1 MPIERHSTGDDPI
14 ATTAK
19 TKARLEVRQ
28 AMLKDVPQIA
38 DLVRRAYVDL
48 PPYKLGEI
56 RGQLN
61 NYREGCFVAKL
72 DGVIVG
78 YCASMRLSAKVAMA
92 DHTWDEVTGNGFGSR
107 HDPTGDWLYGYE
119 MCVDP
124 EVRGTRIG
132 RRLYEERRA
141 LAERLDLAGIVFGG
155 RMPGYDR
162 SKRRKTNRAETPEEY
177 LQLVLDNKVHDPVLR
192 FQLANGFEPDGI
204 LMRYLP
210 EDKKSRGHAVR
221 MVWRNPYVD
230 ADAPRKHRLPRDVES
245 VRIATCQLQA
255 RAVSGFDEF
264 MRHIEYFVDVAADYE
279 SDFILFPELFTL
291 MLLSAE
297 EKELSPMEAIE
308 ALSDYTPKI
317 RQKLSE
323 LALNFNINII
333 GGSHP
338 TRMDDGDI
346 HNVAYVCLRDGS
358 IHAQEKIHPT
368 PNEAYWW
375 NIKGGDSIDAIPTDC
390 GPIGVLICYDSE
402 FPELARRLVD
412 EGARIIFVPFCTD
425 SRQGY
430 MRVRYCAQAR
440 AIENQCFTV
449 LSGNVGNLPNVAN
462 MDIQYAQ
469 SCILTPCDF
478 PFARD
483 GIAAEASENVETLTI
498 SDVNLADLSWARA
511 EGTVRNLAD
520 RRFDLYQIEWD
531 KRVGQVSPRI
541 GEDSDEAAGQD
552 SKPMGPHTPGGG

>member
-1 MPIERHSTGDDPI
+1 MAS
-14 ATTAK
+14 A
-19 TKARLEVRQ
+19 TKARLEIRQ
-28 AMLKDVPQIA
+28 ARLRDVRAIA
-38 DLVRRAYVDL
+38 DLVRRAYDDL
-48 PPYKLGEI
+48 PAYTQGEI

-61 NYREGCFVAKL
+61 NYPEGCFIAKL

-78 YCASMRLSAKVAMA
+78 YCASMRLDERLALG
-92 DHTWDEVTGNGFGSR
+92 DHSWDVITGNGFGSR

-124 EVRGTRIG
+124 TVRGTRIG

-141 LAERLDLAGIVFGG
+141 LAEQMELTGIVFGG
-155 RMPGYDR
+155 RMPNL
-162 SKRRKTNRAETPEEY
+162 RRAWRRVDGPEDY
-177 LQLVLDNKVHDPVLR
+177 LQKVIDNKLHDPVLR
-192 FQLANGFEPDGI
+192 FQLANGFEPEGI
-204 LMRYLP
+204 LENYLP
-210 EDKKSRGHAVR
+210 EDKRSRAFAVR

-230 ADAPRKHRLPRDVES
+230 SASPPKHRLPRGVES
-245 VRIATCQLQA
+245 VRIATCQLQS

-264 MRHIEYFVDVAADYE
+264 MRHVEYFVDVAADYE
-279 SDFILFPELFTL
+279 ADFIVFPEMFTL

-297 EKELSPMEAIE
+297 PKELTPLEAIE
-308 ALSDYTPKI
+308 RLSDHTPLI
-317 RQKLSE
+317 RERLSAM
-323 LALNFNINII
+323 ALNYNINII

-338 TRMDDGDI
+338 TRVEDGDI

-412 EGARIIFVPFCTD
+412 EGARIIFVPFATD

-430 MRVRYCAQAR
+430 MRVRYCTQAR

-449 LSGNVGNLPNVAN
+449 MSGNVGNLPNVAN

-511 EGTVRNLAD
+511 EGTVQNLAD
-520 RRFDLYQIEWD
+520 RRFDLYRIEWD
-531 KRVGQVSPRI
+531 RRVGKTGSRI
-541 GEDSDEAAGQD
+541 GEARSRAEAPPA
-552 SKPMGPHTPGGG
+552 GPHTPGGG

>member
-1 MPIERHSTGDDPI
+1 MKDRSISSSPQTSSVQTRS
-14 ATTAK
+14 
-19 TKARLEVRQ
+19 KARLEVRQ
-28 AMLKDVPQIA
+28 ARLKDVRAIG
-38 DLVRRAYVDL
+38 DLVRRAYDDL
-48 PPYKLGEI
+48 PAYTQGEI
-56 RGQLN
+56 RGQIN
-61 NYREGCFVAKL
+61 NYRDGCFVAVL
-72 DGVIVG
+72 DGKIVG
-78 YCASMRLSAKVAMA
+78 YCASMRLDERVALS

-119 MCVDP
+119 LCVDP
-124 EVRGTRIG
+124 KVRGTRLG
-132 RRLYEERRA
+132 RRLYEERRS
-141 LAERLDLAGIVFGG
+141 LAERLDLTGIVFGG
-155 RMPGYDR
+155 RMPGYAR
-162 SKRRKTNRAETPEEY
+162 AKRRKRNRAENPQEY
-177 LQLVLDNKVHDPVLR
+177 LDLILEGKVHDPVLR
-192 FQLANGFEPDGI
+192 FQLANGFEPAGI
-204 LMRYLP
+204 LPKYLP
-210 EDKKSRGHAVR
+210 EDKASRGNAVR

-230 ADAPRKHRLPRDVES
+230 ADAPPKHRLPRDVEG

-255 RAVSGFDEF
+255 RAVSDFDEF
-264 MRHIEYFVDVAADYE
+264 MAQVKYFVDVAADYE
-279 SDFILFPELFTL
+279 SDFIVFPELFTL

-297 EKELSPMEAIE
+297 EDELSPQEAIE
-308 ALSDYTPKI
+308 CLSDYTPKI

-323 LALNFNINII
+323 MALAYNINII

-338 TRMDDGDI
+338 TRMPDGDI

-358 IHAQEKIHPT
+358 NYAQEKIHPT

-440 AIENQCFTV
+440 AIENQCYV
-449 LSGNVGNLPNVAN
+449 VMSGNVGNLPNVAN

-498 SDVNLADLSWARA
+498 SDVNLSDLQWARA
-511 EGTVRNLAD
+511 EGTVQNLAD
-520 RRFDLYQIEWD
+520 RRFDLYRIEWD
-531 KRVGQVSPRI
+531 KRVGNISDPLGEKVESP
-541 GEDSDEAAGQD
+541 SASAAG
-552 SKPMGPHTPGGG
+552 SRGHGGG

>member
-1 MPIERHSTGDDPI
+1 MR
-14 ATTAK
+14 A
-19 TKARLEVRQ
+19 
-28 AMLKDVPQIA
+28 IA
-38 DLVRRAYVDL
+38 DLVRRAYTEL
-48 PPYKLGEI
+48 PPYTHGEL

-61 NYREGCFVAKL
+61 NYPEGCFVAKL
-72 DGVIVG
+72 DGKLVG
-78 YCASMRLSAKVAMA
+78 YCATMRLDENVAMA
-92 DHTWDEVTGNGFGSR
+92 DSSWETVTGNGFGSR

-124 EVRGTRIG
+124 DVRGTRIG

-141 LAERLDLAGIVFGG
+141 LAERLDLTGIVFGG
-155 RMPGYDR
+155 RMPGYAR
-162 SKRRKTNRAETPEEY
+162 ALRRKNNRAESPEEY
-177 LQLVLDNKVHDPVLR
+177 LQMVLDSKIHDPVLR
-192 FQLANGFEPDGI
+192 FQLANGFEPQGI
-204 LMRYLP
+204 ISNYLP
-210 EDKKSRGHAVR
+210 EDRQSKAYAVR

-230 ADAPRKHRLPRDVES
+230 SDAPPKHRLPRDVES

-264 MRHIEYFVDVAADYE
+264 MRHVEYFVDVAADYE
-279 SDFILFPELFTL
+279 SDFIVFPEMFTL

-297 EKELSPMEAIE
+297 ERELSPLEAIE
-308 ALSDYTPKI
+308 TLSRYTPKI
-317 RQKLSE
+317 RKRLSE
-323 LALNFNINII
+323 MALNYNINII

-346 HNVAYVCLRDGS
+346 HNVAYVCLRDGAV
-358 IHAQEKIHPT
+358 HAQEKIHPT

-511 EGTVRNLAD
+511 EGTVQNLAD
-520 RRFDLYQIEWD
+520 RRFDLYRIEWD
-531 KRVGQVSPRI
+531 KRVGSSSTHL
-541 GEDSDEAAGQD
+541 GEERGSSDT
-552 SKPMGPHTPGGG
+552 PVPHGRPTPGGG

>member
-1 MPIERHSTGDDPI
+1 MASRST
-14 ATTAK
+14 
-19 TKARLEVRQ
+19 ARLEIRQ
-28 AMLKDVPQIA
+28 AKLKDVRAIG
-38 DLVRRAYVDL
+38 DLVRRAYDDL
-48 PPYKLGEI
+48 PAYTQGEI
-56 RGQLN
+56 RGQIN
-61 NYREGCFVAKL
+61 NYPEGCFVAL
-72 DGVIVG
+72 FDGAVVG
-78 YCASMRLSAKVAMA
+78 YCASMRLDERVALSN
-92 DHTWDEVTGNGFGSR
+92 HTWDEVTGNGFGSR

-119 MCVDP
+119 LCVDP
-124 EVRGTRIG
+124 AVRGTRLG

-141 LAERLDLAGIVFGG
+141 LAERLDLTGIVFGG
-155 RMPGYDR
+155 RMPGYAR
-162 SKRRKTNRAETPEEY
+162 AKRRKANRADTPEQY
-177 LQLVLDNKVHDPVLR
+177 LDLVIESKIHDPVLR
-192 FQLANGFEPDGI
+192 FQLANGFEAAGI
-204 LMRYLP
+204 MPKYLP
-210 EDKKSRGHAVR
+210 EDKASRGNAVR
-221 MVWRNPYVD
+221 MIWRNPYVD
-230 ADAPRKHRLPRDVES
+230 SDSPPKHRLPRDVES
-245 VRIATCQLQA
+245 VRIATCQLQS

-264 MRHIEYFVDVAADYE
+264 MKQIEYFVDVAADYE
-279 SDFILFPELFTL
+279 ADFIVFPEMFTV

-297 EKELSPMEAIE
+297 PKELTPLEAIE
-308 ALSDYTPKI
+308 TLSDYTPRI
-317 RQKLSE
+317 RQRLSE
-323 LALNFNINII
+323 MALAFNINII

-338 TRMDDGDI
+338 TRMPDGDI

-430 MRVRYCAQAR
+430 MRVRYCSQAR
-440 AIENQCFTV
+440 AIENQCFV
-449 LSGNVGNLPNVAN
+449 VMSGNVGNLPNVAN

-511 EGTVRNLAD
+511 EGTVQNLAD
-520 RRFDLYQIEWD
+520 RRFDLYRIEWD
-531 KRVGQVSPRI
+531 KRVGNIKDPL
-541 GEDSDEAAGQD
+541 GEQHVTGQ
-552 SKPMGPHTPGGG
+552 KRPIGPHGAGGG

>member
-1 MPIERHSTGDDPI
+1 MPIEPDHSGDDPI

-28 AMLKDVPQIA
+28 GKLKDVREIA

-48 PPYKLGEI
+48 PPYTLGEI

-61 NYREGCFVAKL
+61 NYRDGCFVAKL
-72 DGVIVG
+72 DGEIVG
-78 YCASMRLSAKVAMA
+78 YCASMRLSADVAFSN
-92 DHTWDEVTGNGFGSR
+92 HTWDEVTGNGFGSR
-107 HDPTGDWLYGYE
+107 DDPTGDWLYGYE

-124 EVRGTRIG
+124 KVRGTRLG

-141 LAERLDLAGIVFGG
+141 LAQRLDLAGIVFGG
-155 RMPGYDR
+155 RMPNLANAM
-162 SKRRKTNRAETPEEY
+162 RRKRNNAEGPQDY
-177 LQLVLDNKVHDPVLR
+177 LDKVIDNKIHDPVLR
-192 FQLANGFEPDGI
+192 FQLANGFEPQGI
-204 LMRYLP
+204 IENYLP
-210 EDKKSRGHAVR
+210 EDKKSKAFAVR

-230 ADAPRKHRLPRDVES
+230 SDAPRKHRLPRDVES

-255 RAVSGFDEF
+255 RAVTGFDEF
-264 MRHIEYFVDVAADYE
+264 MRHVEYFVDVAADYE

-308 ALSDYTPKI
+308 ALSEYTPRI

-338 TRMDDGDI
+338 TRMEDGDI

-449 LSGNVGNLPNVAN
+449 MSGNVGNLPNVAN

-511 EGTVRNLAD
+511 EGTVRNLHD

-531 KRVGQVSPRI
+531 KRVGQVSQRI
-541 GEDSDEAAGQD
+541 GETADEAAGQD
-552 SKPMGPHTPGGG
+552 TKPVGPKSPGGG

>member
-1 MPIERHSTGDDPI
+1 LASRS
-14 ATTAK
+14 
-19 TKARLEVRQ
+19 KARLEIRQ
-28 AMLKDVPQIA
+28 AKLKDVRAIGE
-38 DLVRRAYVDL
+38 LVRRAYDDL
-48 PPYKLGEI
+48 PAYTQGEI
-56 RGQLN
+56 RGQIN
-61 NYREGCFVAKL
+61 NYPEGCFVAKL
-72 DGVIVG
+72 DGEVVG
-78 YCASMRLSAKVAMA
+78 YCASMRLDERVALS

-124 EVRGTRIG
+124 QVRGTRLG

-141 LAERLDLAGIVFGG
+141 LAERLDLTGIVFGG
-155 RMPGYDR
+155 RMPGYAR
-162 SKRRKTNRAETPEEY
+162 AKRRKTNRAESPQDY
-177 LQLVLDNKVHDPVLR
+177 LDKVIENRIHDPVLR
-192 FQLANGFEPDGI
+192 FQLANGFEPAGI
-204 LMRYLP
+204 LPKYLP
-210 EDKKSRGHAVR
+210 EDKASRGNAVR

-230 ADAPRKHRLPRDVES
+230 TDAPPKHRLPRDVES

-264 MRHIEYFVDVAADYE
+264 MRQIEYFVDVAADYE
-279 SDFILFPELFTL
+279 ADFIVFPEMFTV

-297 EKELSPMEAIE
+297 ASELTPLEAIE
-308 ALSDYTPKI
+308 RLSDYTPKI
-317 RQKLSE
+317 RRRLSDMA
-323 LALNFNINII
+323 LAYNINII

-338 TRMDDGDI
+338 TRMADGDI

-430 MRVRYCAQAR
+430 MRVRYCSQAR
-440 AIENQCFTV
+440 AIENQCFV
-449 LSGNVGNLPNVAN
+449 VMSGNVGNLPNVAN

-511 EGTVRNLAD
+511 EGTVQNLAD
-520 RRFDLYQIEWD
+520 RRFDLYRIEWD
-531 KRVGQVSPRI
+531 KRVGNIKDPLGEERGTGVSRPL
-541 GEDSDEAAGQD
+541 
-552 SKPMGPHTPGGG
+552 GPPSAGGG

>member
-1 MPIERHSTGDDPI
+1 MTESPRPARSS
-14 ATTAK
+14 
-19 TKARLEVRQ
+19 KARLEVRQ
-28 AMLKDVPQIA
+28 AKLRDVRAIG
-38 DLVRRAYVDL
+38 DLVRRAYDDL
-48 PPYKLGEI
+48 PAYTQGEI
-56 RGQLN
+56 RGQIN
-61 NYREGCFVAKL
+61 NYPDGCFVAKL
-72 DGVIVG
+72 DGKIVG
-78 YCASMRLSAKVAMA
+78 YCASMRLDERVALS

-119 MCVDP
+119 LCVDP
-124 EVRGTRIG
+124 KSRGSRIG
-132 RRLYEERRA
+132 RRLYEERRT
-141 LAERLDLAGIVFGG
+141 LAERLDLTGIVFGG
-155 RMPGYDR
+155 RMPGYAKA
-162 SKRRKTNRAETPEEY
+162 KRRKTNRAETPQEY
-177 LQLVLDNKVHDPVLR
+177 LDLILSNKVHDPVLR
-192 FQLANGFEPDGI
+192 FQLANGFEPQGI
-204 LMRYLP
+204 LPKYLP
-210 EDKKSRGHAVR
+210 EDKASRGNAVR

-230 ADAPRKHRLPRDVES
+230 ADAPPKHRMPRDVES

-255 RAVSGFDEF
+255 RAVSNFDEF
-264 MRHIEYFVDVAADYE
+264 MKQVEYFVDVAADYE
-279 SDFILFPELFTL
+279 SDFIVFPELFTL

-297 EKELSPMEAIE
+297 EQELNALEAIE
-308 ALSDYTPKI
+308 RLSEYTPKI
-317 RQKLSE
+317 RTRLSE
-323 LALNFNINII
+323 MALAYNINII

-338 TRMDDGDI
+338 TRMPDGDI

-358 IHAQEKIHPT
+358 IYAQEKIHPT

-430 MRVRYCAQAR
+430 LRVRYCAQAR
-440 AIENQCFTV
+440 AIENQCYV
-449 LSGNVGNLPNVAN
+449 VMSGNVGNLPNVAN

-483 GIAAEASENVETLTI
+483 GIAAESSENVETLTI

-511 EGTVRNLAD
+511 EGTVQNLAD
-520 RRFDLYQIEWD
+520 RRFDLYRIEWD
-531 KRVGQVSPRI
+531 KRVGNM
-541 GEDSDEAAGQD
+541 SDPLGSETDTQN
-552 SKPMGPHTPGGG
+552 SEPLGPGSAGGG

>member
-1 MPIERHSTGDDPI
+1 MTEKSS
-14 ATTAK
+14 
-19 TKARLEVRQ
+19 KARLEVRQ
-28 AMLKDVPQIA
+28 ATSKDVSAIA
-38 DLVRRAYVDL
+38 ALIRRAYADL
-48 PPYKLGEI
+48 PPYTFGEI

-61 NYREGCFVAKL
+61 NYVEGCFVAKL
-72 DGVIVG
+72 DGKLVG
-78 YCASMRLSAKVAMA
+78 YCASMRVSGHLALGP
-92 DHTWDEVTGNGFGSR
+92 HTWDEITGNGFGSR
-107 HDPTGDWLYGYE
+107 HNPTGDWLYGYE

-124 EVRGTRIG
+124 KVRGTRIG

-141 LAERLDLAGIVFGG
+141 LAERLELTGIAFAG
-155 RMPGYDR
+155 RMPNLSR
-162 SKRRKTNRAETPEEY
+162 HWRKVDGAEDY
-177 LQLVLDNKVHDPVLR
+177 LNKVLEGKLHDPVLR
-192 FQLANGFEPDGI
+192 FQLANGFEPARV
-204 LMRYLP
+204 LKNYLP
-210 EDKKSRGHAVR
+210 EDKKSKAYAIL

-230 ADAPRKHRLPRDVES
+230 SDQPKKFRVPRDVEQ

-255 RAVSGFDEF
+255 RQVKDYDEF
-264 MRHIEYFVDVAADYE
+264 MRGVEYFVDVAADYE
-279 SDFILFPELFTL
+279 ADFILFPELFTL
-291 MLLSAE
+291 PLLSFADQ
-297 EKELSPMEAIE
+297 ELSSQEAIE
-308 ALSDYTPKI
+308 VLSNYTPRIKKALS
-317 RQKLSE
+317 QM
-323 LALNFNINII
+323 ALEFNINII

-338 TRMDDGDI
+338 TRMEDGDI

-358 IHAQEKIHPT
+358 IHEQEKIHPT
-368 PNEAYWW
+368 PNESYWW
-375 NIKGGDSIDAIPTDC
+375 NIKGGDSIDAIQTDC

-440 AIENQCFTV
+440 AIENQCFV
-449 LSGNVGNLPNVAN
+449 VMSGNVGNLPNVGN

-520 RRFDLYQIEWD
+520 RRFDLYRIEWD
-531 KRVGQVSPRI
+531 GKVGKPGDPVH
-541 GEDSDEAAGQD
+541 GTDDSGI
-552 SKPMGPHTPGGG
+552 SKPLGSRNMGGG

>member
-1 MPIERHSTGDDPI
+1 MASRST
-14 ATTAK
+14 
-19 TKARLEVRQ
+19 ARLEIRQ
-28 AMLKDVPQIA
+28 AKLKDVRAIG
-38 DLVRRAYVDL
+38 DLVRRAYDDL
-48 PPYKLGEI
+48 PAYTQGEI
-56 RGQLN
+56 RGQIN
-61 NYREGCFVAKL
+61 NYPEGCFVAL
-72 DGVIVG
+72 FDGAVVG
-78 YCASMRLSAKVAMA
+78 YCASMRLDERLALS

-119 MCVDP
+119 LCVDP
-124 EVRGTRIG
+124 AVRGTRLG

-141 LAERLDLAGIVFGG
+141 LAERLDLTGIVFGG
-155 RMPGYDR
+155 RMPGYAR
-162 SKRRKTNRAETPEEY
+162 AKRRKSNRAESPEQY
-177 LQLVLDNKVHDPVLR
+177 LALVIGNKIHDPVLR

-204 LMRYLP
+204 LPKYLP
-210 EDKKSRGHAVR
+210 EDKASRGNAVR

-230 ADAPRKHRLPRDVES
+230 SDAPPKHRLPRDVES

-264 MRHIEYFVDVAADYE
+264 MKQIEYFVDVAADYDA
-279 SDFILFPELFTL
+279 DFIVFPEMFTV

-297 EKELSPMEAIE
+297 ARELTPLEAIE
-308 ALSDYTPKI
+308 ALSDYTPRI
-317 RQKLSE
+317 RQRLSE
-323 LALNFNINII
+323 MALAFNINII

-338 TRMDDGDI
+338 TRMPDGDI

-430 MRVRYCAQAR
+430 MRVRYCSQAR
-440 AIENQCFTV
+440 AIENQCFV
-449 LSGNVGNLPNVAN
+449 VMSGNVGNLPNVAN

-511 EGTVRNLAD
+511 EGTVQNLAD
-520 RRFDLYQIEWD
+520 RRFDLYRIEWD
-531 KRVGQVSPRI
+531 KRVGNIKNPL
-541 GEDSDEAAGQD
+541 GEQQSTGQTR
-552 SKPMGPHTPGGG
+552 PLGPPSAGGG

>member
-1 MPIERHSTGDDPI
+1 MSG
-14 ATTAK
+14 TAK

-28 AMLKDVPQIA
+28 AKLKDVREIA
-38 DLVRRAYVDL
+38 DLVSRAYVDL
-48 PPYKLGEI
+48 PPYTLGEI

-61 NYREGCFVAKL
+61 NYRDGCFVAKL
-72 DGVIVG
+72 DGQIVG
-78 YCASMRLSAKVAMA
+78 YCASMRLSENVAFSN
-92 DHTWDEVTGNGFGSR
+92 HTWDEVTGNGFGSR

-124 EVRGTRIG
+124 KVRGTRLG
-132 RRLYEERRA
+132 RRLYEERRS

-155 RMPGYDR
+155 RMPGLANAM
-162 SKRRKTNRAETPEEY
+162 RRKRNNAEGPQDY
-177 LQLVLDNKVHDPVLR
+177 LDKVIDNKIHDPVLR
-192 FQLANGFEPDGI
+192 FQLANGFEPQGI
-204 LMRYLP
+204 LQNYLP
-210 EDKKSRGHAVR
+210 EDKKSKAFAVR

-230 ADAPRKHRLPRDVES
+230 SDAPRKHRLPRDVES

-264 MRHIEYFVDVAADYE
+264 MRHVEYFVDVAADYE

-297 EKELSPMEAIE
+297 EKELSPIEAIE
-308 ALSDYTPKI
+308 ALSRYTPKI

-323 LALNFNINII
+323 MALSYNINII

-541 GEDSDEAAGQD
+541 GEAESEAAGQD